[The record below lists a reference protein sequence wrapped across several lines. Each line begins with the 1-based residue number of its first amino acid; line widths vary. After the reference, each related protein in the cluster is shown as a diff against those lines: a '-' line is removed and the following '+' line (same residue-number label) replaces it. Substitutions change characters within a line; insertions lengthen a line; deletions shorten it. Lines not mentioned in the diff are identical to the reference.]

1 MGFKPK
7 ALRLLGISAATS
19 PKVLTFVR
27 HAAGGI
33 LSLK

>member
-7 ALRLLGISAATS
+7 ALRRLDISAATS